1 MPEDCRERIVSEEYK
16 EEIVGYYGQTE
27 LLRKKECVEYIN
39 EDFAVVYEPLDGR
52 TEEGISF
59 SNPLLFGL
67 LEEEALEISGVSR
80 LRRIPGFD
88 YRGRGIL
95 IGFADTGI
103 DSRHPAFLFADGT
116 SRVEAVWDQSDQ
128 SGRPPEGF
136 FYGTEFSKEEID
148 AGNAP
153 GDENGHGT
161 FLAGVAAGNED
172 PENGFS
178 GAAPLAGIVMVKL
191 KEAKRYWKNFYCM
204 PETVTAFSEADVMT
218 AVRYLTGYAE
228 KQGKPMVICLGIG
241 SGLGSHR
248 GNLPLSQYLNRLAY
262 RSDLC
267 IVTAVGNEGNARH
280 HARLRLTQETVETE
294 LYVAERSSG
303 FTMELY
309 TEALA
314 GLSLTILSPTG
325 ERSPELVQTAAEESV
340 VPFLLER
347 TTLYS
352 TREGLTRNDTLQKV
366 QLRFQT
372 PMPGIWR
379 IRMECRHPATVD
391 LWLPL
396 RGFLDTEIYF
406 LVPEPEVTLCEPA
419 NAPLLLSVGGYSV
432 QNGSPA
438 PFSGRG
444 FTGNGQIQPSL
455 LAPAADMTGPFAG
468 GGYITRSGTSAAAA
482 FTAGCVA
489 LYMEYVD
496 EYRAGGNVIPMDTVL
511 LRNLF
516 ALGAARE
523 EGIRYP
529 SMLYGYGKL
538 NLYGVFE
545 FLRNL

>member
-1 MPEDCRERIVSEEYK
+1 MPENCRERIVSEEYK
-16 EEIVGYYGQTE
+16 EAIVGYYGQTE
-27 LLRKKECVEYIN
+27 LLQEKECVEYIN
-39 EDFAVVYEPLDGR
+39 EDFAIVYEPLSGR
-52 TEEGISF
+52 TETDISF
-59 SNPLLFGL
+59 SDPLMFGL
-67 LEEEALEISGVSR
+67 LEEEVLEASGVSR

-88 YRGRGIL
+88 YRGSGIL

-103 DSRHPAFLFADGT
+103 DSRHPAFLYADGT
-116 SRVEAVWDQSDQ
+116 SRVEAVWDQNDQ

-136 FYGTEFSKEEID
+136 FYGTEFSKEEIE

-172 PENGFS
+172 PEEGIS

-191 KEAKRYWKNFYCM
+191 KEAKKYWKDFYCM
-204 PETVTAFSEADVMT
+204 PESVTAYSEADVMT
-218 AVRYLTGYAE
+218 AVRYLTEYAQR
-228 KQGKPMVICLGIG
+228 QGKPMVICLGIG

-248 GNLPLSQYLNRLAY
+248 GKIPLSLYLNRLAY
-262 RSDLC
+262 RTDICL
-267 IVTAVGNEGNARH
+267 VTAVGNEGNARH
-280 HARLRLTQETVETE
+280 HARLQLMQETAETE
-294 LYVAERSSG
+294 LYIAERSSG
-303 FTMELY
+303 FTMEVY

-325 ERSPELVQTAAEESV
+325 ERSPDLAQPAAAENS

-347 TTLYS
+347 TTLYYK
-352 TREGLTRNDTLQKV
+352 REGLTRNDTLQKI
-366 QLRFQT
+366 QLRFRT
-372 PMPGIWR
+372 PSPGIWR
-379 IRMECRHPATVD
+379 IRMESRNPTTVD
-391 LWLPL
+391 VWLPI
-396 RGFLDTEIYF
+396 REFLDTEVYF

-419 NAPLLLSVGGYSV
+419 NAPQLFSVGGYSV

-444 FTGNGQIQPSL
+444 FTGNGQIQPTLS
-455 LAPAADMTGPFAG
+455 APAVDMTGPFSG

-489 LYMEYVD
+489 LYMEYVN
-496 EYRAGGNVIPMDTVL
+496 EYRAAGAVIPMDTVL

-516 ALGAARE
+516 ALGAVRE
-523 EGIRYP
+523 EGVHYP
-529 SMLYGYGKL
+529 SRIYGYGKL